1 MSEVRGKAAL
11 GLVLLGV
18 LLAGVAGGVFIRG
31 NDRSGL
37 PKEDGAA
44 VFGVV
49 GPDGA
54 LLSSWAEVRA
64 SSSRRSLSLV
74 QGRSGK
80 AQVLVFPQAGTW
92 PALSVPAGWSVA
104 WLDGVGHVL
113 ELQVSQGQPL
123 VPQARQALAILA
135 VPAEGS
141 GRAGLIV
148 GKRVL
153 WSDSTK
159 EGAWSV
165 D

>member
-1 MSEVRGKAAL
+1 MSEVKGKAAL
-11 GLVLLGV
+11 ALVLSGVFLAGAAAGV
-18 LLAGVAGGVFIRG
+18 LFKGH
-31 NDRSGL
+31 DRSGL
-37 PKEDGAA
+37 PKEDGSA

-49 GPDGA
+49 GPEGA
-54 LLSSWAEVRA
+54 LLSTWAEVRA

-74 QGRSGK
+74 QGRSSR
-80 AQVLVFPQAGTW
+80 AQVLVFPQAGSW

-113 ELQVSQGQPL
+113 EIQVSQGQPL
-123 VPQARQALAILA
+123 VPQARQALAILT
-135 VPAEGS
+135 VPADGPT
-141 GRAGLIV
+141 RAGLVV

-153 WSDSTK
+153 WSDSAK